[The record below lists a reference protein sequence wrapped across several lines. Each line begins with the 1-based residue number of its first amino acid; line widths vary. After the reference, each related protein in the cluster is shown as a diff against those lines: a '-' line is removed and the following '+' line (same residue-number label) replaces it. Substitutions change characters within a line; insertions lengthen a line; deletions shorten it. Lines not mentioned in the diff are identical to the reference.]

1 VEIMNGT
8 VTGFGTTT
16 ADSRHGEIVG
26 FEGEKSVNSKTDQA
40 TVSFKENLSKVLV
53 DDPR

>member
-1 VEIMNGT
+1 MNGT

-16 ADSRHGEIVG
+16 ADSRHDEVFA
-26 FEGEKSVNSKTDQA
+26 FEGEKSMNSKTDQA

-53 DDPR
+53 DDPK